1 MSKLSFHKTSDEN
14 ELKTI
19 QNELSMEINTRW
31 PGIRDIYGG
40 STYIVAIVDSKAQGV
55 VTIRD
60 GEEFSEIYKLYVAPK
75 ARRSGIG
82 KKLFYLALEHI
93 SQQGIMEV
101 GIQAVGD
108 SANFWNRTLPQKGV
122 EIVGDRAIIQLSEG

>member
-93 SQQGIMEV
+93 NQQGIMEV
-101 GIQAVGD
+101 GI
-108 SANFWNRTLPQKGV
+108 
-122 EIVGDRAIIQLSEG
+122 